1 MKLEFHLAE
10 QAYAVNLAAP
20 IDLAIALHFNGAQPC
35 FFEAPAATAQPFASG
50 GFIGDTQQGGSS
62 NVATVTLTPHCNGTH
77 TECVGHLA
85 NQRISL
91 ESVLREAFIPA
102 TLITVTPQPAAACRD
117 TYLPPIQKE
126 DLLITHDQLSS
137 ALPRNAGAFLR
148 GLILRTLP
156 NAPAKTTRRYAQQ
169 LPAYFSI
176 EAMQL
181 VTRLGVQ
188 HLLVD
193 LPSVDRTFDE
203 GRLTSHRLFWDVPPE
218 SHDVDPTRH
227 SVKTI
232 TEMIYVDTAVPDG
245 FYLLNLQIPRF
256 VAEAAPSRPLI
267 FAVTAK

>member
-1 MKLEFHLAE
+1 MKLDFHLAQ
-10 QAYAVNLAAP
+10 QAYEADLSKP
-20 IDLAIALHFNGAQPC
+20 IDLAIPLHFNGAQPC
-35 FFEAPAATAQPFASG
+35 FFDAPPATAQPFASG

-91 ESVLREAFIPA
+91 ESVLCEAFIPA

-117 TYLPPIQKE
+117 TYLPAMQKE
-126 DLLITHDQLSS
+126 DLLITHDHLSS
-137 ALPRNAGAFLR
+137 ALPGNAGPFLR

-156 NAPAKTTRRYAQQ
+156 NAPAKTTRRYAQP

-203 GRLTSHRLFWDVPPE
+203 GRLTSHRLFWEVPPE
-218 SHDVDPTRH
+218 SHAVDPTRH

-232 TEMIYVDTAVPDG
+232 TEMIYVDDAVADG

-267 FAVTAK
+267 FAIKSK

>member
-20 IDLAIALHFNGAQPC
+20 IDLAIPLHFNGAQPC
-35 FFEAPAATAQPFASG
+35 FFEAPPATAQPFASG
-50 GFIGDTQQGGSS
+50 GFIGDTRQGGSS

-102 TLITVTPQPAAACRD
+102 TLITVTPQPAATCRD
-117 TYLPPIQKE
+117 TYLPPLRKE
-126 DLLITHDQLSS
+126 DLLITHDHLSS
-137 ALPRNAGAFLR
+137 ALPRNAGPFLR
-148 GLILRTLP
+148 GLILRTRP
-156 NAPAKTTRRYAQQ
+156 NTPAKITRRYAQHV
-169 LPAYFSI
+169 PAFFSI

-193 LPSVDRTFDE
+193 LPSVDRMFDE
-203 GRLTSHRLFWDVPPE
+203 GRLTSHRLFWEVPPE
-218 SHDVDPTRH
+218 SHEVDPARH

-232 TEMIYVDTAVPDG
+232 TEMIYVDAAVPDG

-267 FAVTAK
+267 FAITAQ